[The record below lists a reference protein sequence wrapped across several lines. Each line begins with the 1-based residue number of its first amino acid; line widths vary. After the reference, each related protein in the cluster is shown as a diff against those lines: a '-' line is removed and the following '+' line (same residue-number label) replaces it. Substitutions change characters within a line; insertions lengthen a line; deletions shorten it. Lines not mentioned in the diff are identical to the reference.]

1 MSCRIP
7 LGHLTGE
14 VRVSY
19 RVLVGSVSYRVLVGS
34 VSYRVSVK
42 SVSYRVLVGS
52 EGVGVSV
59 LQSHT
64 HHWC

>member
-1 MSCRIP
+1 M
-7 LGHLTGE
+7 
-14 VRVSY
+14 
-19 RVLVGSVSYRVLVGS
+19 GS
-34 VSYRVSVK
+34 VSYRVSVR

-64 HHWC
+64 HPHSSLVLKVVVALRSMIAVCVVCVVCMVCV